1 MRALKLG
8 SLSLLAVALAACQT
22 TKPMQTASTSPDPS
36 AILSGAATEMPSTSA
51 APKPVSPYAPAQED
65 LSTRGHYVAGGL
77 YKPGVSDSIK
87 GITVNADLIPE
98 PDVVAL
104 PLSRYGNKPVYSV
117 LGKNY
122 YVLADTRGYREEG
135 TASYYGKKFH
145 GRRTSAQEVYDMY
158 AFSAAHKTLPIPSF
172 ARVTNL
178 DNGKSVVVRVND
190 RGPFHEGRVI
200 DLSLAAATKI
210 GIVAKG
216 TGRVRV
222 EALQPDG
229 STMAAATPAA
239 AQPIQTAAV
248 ATATTADTRPTFRP
262 DAARFAMRQNGR
274 NMTAAEFE
282 AWLKTQNINI
292 ATGAPRPVTAP
303 PIPATA
309 ASVVAQAVTAE
320 SNIVP
325 TTEPTVSN
333 ANPVVFAPSNG
344 VNANNAAPVSANAG
358 DLKPGPGEIVLQV
371 ASFSSPNNAND
382 AMTRLLSA
390 GINGARVIEGTSAA
404 GARIWRLRVGPVAQ
418 NESPRV
424 IEQIAALGLGRP
436 VRVL

>member
-1 MRALKLG
+1 MRTLKLG
-8 SLSLLAVALAACQT
+8 SLSLLAMALAACQT
-22 TKPMQTASTSPDPS
+22 TTPLQTATSTSPDPS
-36 AILSGAATEMPSTSA
+36 AILSGEQVAMPSTMNS

-65 LSTRGHYVAGGL
+65 LSTRGDYVAGGL
-77 YKPGVSDSIK
+77 YKPGVNDSIK
-87 GITVNADLIPE
+87 GVTVNADLIPE
-98 PDVVAL
+98 PDVIAL

-122 YVLADTRGYREEG
+122 NVLADTRGYREEG

-210 GIVAKG
+210 GIVARG

-229 STMAAATPAA
+229 SAAT
-239 AQPIQTAAV
+239 QAV
-248 ATATTADTRPTFRP
+248 AMPADTRPTFRP
-262 DAARFAMRQNGR
+262 DAARFAMRQDGR

-282 AWLKTQNINI
+282 TWLKSRNITI

-309 ASVVAQAVTAE
+309 ASVVAQVVTAE
-320 SNIVP
+320 
-325 TTEPTVSN
+325 TTVAST
-333 ANPVVFAPSNG
+333 
-344 VNANNAAPVSANAG
+344 AA

-371 ASFSSPNNAND
+371 ASFASPNNAND
-382 AMTRLLSA
+382 AMTRLLTA

-424 IEQIAALGLGRP
+424 IERIAALGLGRP

>member
-1 MRALKLG
+1 MRTLKLG
-8 SLSLLAVALAACQT
+8 SLSLLAMALAACQT
-22 TKPMQTASTSPDPS
+22 TTPLQTATSTSPDPS
-36 AILSGAATEMPSTSA
+36 AILSGEQVAMPSTMNS

-65 LSTRGHYVAGGL
+65 LSTRGDYVAGGL
-77 YKPGVSDSIK
+77 YKPGVNDSIK
-87 GITVNADLIPE
+87 GVTVNADLIPE
-98 PDVVAL
+98 PDVIAL

-122 YVLADTRGYREEG
+122 NVLADTRGYREEG

-210 GIVAKG
+210 GIVARG

-229 STMAAATPAA
+229 SAAT
-239 AQPIQTAAV
+239 QAV
-248 ATATTADTRPTFRP
+248 AMPADTRPTFRP
-262 DAARFAMRQNGR
+262 DAARFAMRQDGR

-282 AWLKTQNINI
+282 TWLKSRNITI

-320 SNIVP
+320 
-325 TTEPTVSN
+325 TTV
-333 ANPVVFAPSNG
+333 
-344 VNANNAAPVSANAG
+344 AATAA

-382 AMTRLLSA
+382 AMTRLLTA

-418 NESPRV
+418 NESARV
-424 IEQIAALGLGRP
+424 IERIAALGLGRP

>member
-1 MRALKLG
+1 MRTLKLG
-8 SLSLLAVALAACQT
+8 SLSLLAMALAACQT
-22 TKPMQTASTSPDPS
+22 TTPLQTATSTSPDPS
-36 AILSGAATEMPSTSA
+36 AILSGEQVAMPSTMNS

-65 LSTRGHYVAGGL
+65 LSTRGDYVAGGL
-77 YKPGVSDSIK
+77 YKPGVNDSIK
-87 GITVNADLIPE
+87 GVTVNADLIPE
-98 PDVVAL
+98 PDVIAL

-122 YVLADTRGYREEG
+122 NVLADTRGYREEG

-210 GIVAKG
+210 GIVARG

-229 STMAAATPAA
+229 SAAT
-239 AQPIQTAAV
+239 QAV
-248 ATATTADTRPTFRP
+248 AMPADTRPTFRP
-262 DAARFAMRQNGR
+262 DAARFAMRQDGR

-282 AWLKTQNINI
+282 TWLKSRNITI

-320 SNIVP
+320 
-325 TTEPTVSN
+325 TTV
-333 ANPVVFAPSNG
+333 
-344 VNANNAAPVSANAG
+344 AATAA
-358 DLKPGPGEIVLQV
+358 DLKSGPGEIVLQV

-382 AMTRLLSA
+382 AMTRLLTA

-424 IEQIAALGLGRP
+424 IERIAALGLGRP

>member
-1 MRALKLG
+1 MRTLKLG
-8 SLSLLAVALAACQT
+8 SLSLLAIALAACQT
-22 TKPMQTASTSPDPS
+22 TTPLQTATSTSPDPS
-36 AILSGAATEMPSTSA
+36 AILSGEQVAMPSSMYS

-65 LSTRGHYVAGGL
+65 LSTRGDYVAGGL
-77 YKPGVSDSIK
+77 YKPGVNDSIK
-87 GITVNADLIPE
+87 GVTVNADLIPE
-98 PDVVAL
+98 PDVIAL

-122 YVLADTRGYREEG
+122 NVLADTRGYREEG

-210 GIVAKG
+210 GIVARG

-229 STMAAATPAA
+229 SAAT
-239 AQPIQTAAV
+239 QAV
-248 ATATTADTRPTFRP
+248 AMPADTRPTFRP
-262 DAARFAMRQNGR
+262 DAARFAMRQDGR

-282 AWLKTQNINI
+282 TWLKSRNITI

-320 SNIVP
+320 
-325 TTEPTVSN
+325 TTV
-333 ANPVVFAPSNG
+333 
-344 VNANNAAPVSANAG
+344 AATAA

-382 AMTRLLSA
+382 AMTRLLTA

-424 IEQIAALGLGRP
+424 IERIAALGLGRP

>member
-1 MRALKLG
+1 MRTLKLG
-8 SLSLLAVALAACQT
+8 SLSLLAMALAACQT
-22 TKPMQTASTSPDPS
+22 TTPLQTATSTSPDPS
-36 AILSGAATEMPSTSA
+36 AILSGEQVAMPSTMNSV
-51 APKPVSPYAPAQED
+51 PKPVSPYAPAQED
-65 LSTRGHYVAGGL
+65 LSTRGDYVAGGL
-77 YKPGVSDSIK
+77 YKPGVNDSIK
-87 GITVNADLIPE
+87 GVTVNADLIPE
-98 PDVVAL
+98 PDVIAL

-122 YVLADTRGYREEG
+122 NVLADTRGYREEG

-210 GIVAKG
+210 GIVARG

-229 STMAAATPAA
+229 SAAT
-239 AQPIQTAAV
+239 QAV
-248 ATATTADTRPTFRP
+248 AMPADTRPTFRP
-262 DAARFAMRQNGR
+262 DAARFAMRQDGR

-282 AWLKTQNINI
+282 TWLKSRNITI

-309 ASVVAQAVTAE
+309 ASVVAQVVTAE
-320 SNIVP
+320 
-325 TTEPTVSN
+325 TTVAST
-333 ANPVVFAPSNG
+333 
-344 VNANNAAPVSANAG
+344 AA
-358 DLKPGPGEIVLQV
+358 DLKPGLGEIVLQV

-382 AMTRLLSA
+382 AMTRLLTA

-424 IEQIAALGLGRP
+424 IERIAALGLGRP

>member
-1 MRALKLG
+1 MRTLKLG
-8 SLSLLAVALAACQT
+8 SLSLLAMALAACQT
-22 TKPMQTASTSPDPS
+22 TTPLQTVTSTSPDPS
-36 AILSGAATEMPSTSA
+36 AILSGEQVAMPSTMNSV
-51 APKPVSPYAPAQED
+51 PKPVSPYAPAQED
-65 LSTRGHYVAGGL
+65 LSTRGDYVAGGL
-77 YKPGVSDSIK
+77 YKPGVNDSIK
-87 GITVNADLIPE
+87 GVTVNADLIPE
-98 PDVVAL
+98 PDVIAL

-122 YVLADTRGYREEG
+122 NVLADTRGYREEG

-210 GIVAKG
+210 GIVARG

-229 STMAAATPAA
+229 SAAT
-239 AQPIQTAAV
+239 QAV
-248 ATATTADTRPTFRP
+248 AMPADTRPTFRP
-262 DAARFAMRQNGR
+262 DAARFAMRQDGR

-282 AWLKTQNINI
+282 TWLKSRNITI

-320 SNIVP
+320 
-325 TTEPTVSN
+325 TTV
-333 ANPVVFAPSNG
+333 
-344 VNANNAAPVSANAG
+344 AATAA
-358 DLKPGPGEIVLQV
+358 DLKSGPGEIVLQV

-382 AMTRLLSA
+382 AMTRLLTA

-424 IEQIAALGLGRP
+424 IERIAALGLGRP

>member
-1 MRALKLG
+1 
-8 SLSLLAVALAACQT
+8 
-22 TKPMQTASTSPDPS
+22 
-36 AILSGAATEMPSTSA
+36 MPSTMNS

-65 LSTRGHYVAGGL
+65 LSTRGDYVAGGL
-77 YKPGVSDSIK
+77 YKPGVNDSIK
-87 GITVNADLIPE
+87 GVTVNADLIPE
-98 PDVVAL
+98 PDVIAL

-122 YVLADTRGYREEG
+122 NVLADTRGYREEG

-229 STMAAATPAA
+229 SAAT
-239 AQPIQTAAV
+239 QAV
-248 ATATTADTRPTFRP
+248 AMPADTRPTFRP
-262 DAARFAMRQNGR
+262 DAARFAMRQDGR

-282 AWLKTQNINI
+282 TWLKSRNITI

-320 SNIVP
+320 
-325 TTEPTVSN
+325 TTV
-333 ANPVVFAPSNG
+333 
-344 VNANNAAPVSANAG
+344 AATAA

-382 AMTRLLSA
+382 AMTRLLTA

-424 IEQIAALGLGRP
+424 IERIAALGLGRP

>member
-1 MRALKLG
+1 MRTLKLG
-8 SLSLLAVALAACQT
+8 SLSLLAMALAACQT
-22 TKPMQTASTSPDPS
+22 TTPLQTATSTSPDPS
-36 AILSGAATEMPSTSA
+36 AILSGEQVAMPSTMNS

-65 LSTRGHYVAGGL
+65 LSTRGDYVAGGL
-77 YKPGVSDSIK
+77 YKPGVNDSIK
-87 GITVNADLIPE
+87 GVTVNADLIPE
-98 PDVVAL
+98 PDVIAL

-122 YVLADTRGYREEG
+122 NVLADTRGYREEG

-210 GIVAKG
+210 GIVARG

-229 STMAAATPAA
+229 SAAT
-239 AQPIQTAAV
+239 QAV
-248 ATATTADTRPTFRP
+248 AMPADTRPTFRP
-262 DAARFAMRQNGR
+262 DAARFAMRQDGR

-282 AWLKTQNINI
+282 TWLKSRNITI

-320 SNIVP
+320 
-325 TTEPTVSN
+325 TTV
-333 ANPVVFAPSNG
+333 
-344 VNANNAAPVSANAG
+344 AATAA

-382 AMTRLLSA
+382 AMTRLLTA

-424 IEQIAALGLGRP
+424 IERIAALGLGRP

>member
-1 MRALKLG
+1 
-8 SLSLLAVALAACQT
+8 
-22 TKPMQTASTSPDPS
+22 
-36 AILSGAATEMPSTSA
+36 MPSTMNS

-65 LSTRGHYVAGGL
+65 LSTRGDYVAGGL
-77 YKPGVSDSIK
+77 YKPGVNDSIK
-87 GITVNADLIPE
+87 GVTVNADLIPE
-98 PDVVAL
+98 PDVIAL

-122 YVLADTRGYREEG
+122 NVLADTRGYREEG

-229 STMAAATPAA
+229 SAAT
-239 AQPIQTAAV
+239 QAV
-248 ATATTADTRPTFRP
+248 AMPADTRPTLRP
-262 DAARFAMRQNGR
+262 DAARFAMRQDGR

-282 AWLKTQNINI
+282 TWLKSRNITI

-320 SNIVP
+320 
-325 TTEPTVSN
+325 TTV
-333 ANPVVFAPSNG
+333 
-344 VNANNAAPVSANAG
+344 AAPAA
-358 DLKPGPGEIVLQV
+358 DLKSGPGEIVLQV

-382 AMTRLLSA
+382 AMTRLLTA

-424 IEQIAALGLGRP
+424 IERIAALGLGRP

>member
-1 MRALKLG
+1 MRTLKLG
-8 SLSLLAVALAACQT
+8 SLSLLAMALAACQT
-22 TKPMQTASTSPDPS
+22 TTPLQTATSTSPDPS
-36 AILSGAATEMPSTSA
+36 AILSGEQVAMPSTMNS

-65 LSTRGHYVAGGL
+65 LSTRGDYVAGGL
-77 YKPGVSDSIK
+77 YKPGVNDSIK
-87 GITVNADLIPE
+87 GVTVNADLIPE
-98 PDVVAL
+98 PDVIAL

-122 YVLADTRGYREEG
+122 NVLADTRGYREEG

-210 GIVAKG
+210 GIVARG

-229 STMAAATPAA
+229 SAAT
-239 AQPIQTAAV
+239 QAV
-248 ATATTADTRPTFRP
+248 AMPADTRPTFRP
-262 DAARFAMRQNGR
+262 DAARFAMRQDGR

-282 AWLKTQNINI
+282 TWLKSRNITI

-320 SNIVP
+320 
-325 TTEPTVSN
+325 TTV
-333 ANPVVFAPSNG
+333 
-344 VNANNAAPVSANAG
+344 AAPAA

-382 AMTRLLSA
+382 AMTRLLTA

-424 IEQIAALGLGRP
+424 IERIAALGLGRP

>member
-1 MRALKLG
+1 MRTLKLG
-8 SLSLLAVALAACQT
+8 SLSLLAMALAACQT
-22 TKPMQTASTSPDPS
+22 TTPLQTATSTSPDPS
-36 AILSGAATEMPSTSA
+36 AILSGEQVAMPSTMNS

-65 LSTRGHYVAGGL
+65 LSTRGDYVAGGL
-77 YKPGVSDSIK
+77 YKPGVNDSIK
-87 GITVNADLIPE
+87 GVTVNADLIPE
-98 PDVVAL
+98 PDVIAL

-122 YVLADTRGYREEG
+122 NVLADTRGYREEG

-210 GIVAKG
+210 GIVARG

-229 STMAAATPAA
+229 SAAT
-239 AQPIQTAAV
+239 QAV
-248 ATATTADTRPTFRP
+248 AMPADTRPTFRP
-262 DAARFAMRQNGR
+262 DAARFAMRQDGR

-282 AWLKTQNINI
+282 TWLKSRNITI

-320 SNIVP
+320 
-325 TTEPTVSN
+325 TTV
-333 ANPVVFAPSNG
+333 
-344 VNANNAAPVSANAG
+344 AAIAA

-382 AMTRLLSA
+382 AMTRLLTA

-424 IEQIAALGLGRP
+424 IERIAALGLGRP

>member
-1 MRALKLG
+1 MRTLKLG
-8 SLSLLAVALAACQT
+8 SLSLLAMALAACQT
-22 TKPMQTASTSPDPS
+22 TTPLQTATSTSPDPS
-36 AILSGAATEMPSTSA
+36 AILSGEQVAMPSTMNSV
-51 APKPVSPYAPAQED
+51 PKPVSPYAPAQED
-65 LSTRGHYVAGGL
+65 LSTRGDYVAGGL
-77 YKPGVSDSIK
+77 YKPGVNDSIK
-87 GITVNADLIPE
+87 GVTVNADLIPE
-98 PDVVAL
+98 PDVIAL

-122 YVLADTRGYREEG
+122 NVLADTRGYREEG

-210 GIVAKG
+210 GIVARG

-229 STMAAATPAA
+229 SAAT
-239 AQPIQTAAV
+239 QAV
-248 ATATTADTRPTFRP
+248 AMPADTRPTFRP
-262 DAARFAMRQNGR
+262 DAARFAMRQDGR

-282 AWLKTQNINI
+282 TWLKSRNITI

-320 SNIVP
+320 
-325 TTEPTVSN
+325 TTV
-333 ANPVVFAPSNG
+333 
-344 VNANNAAPVSANAG
+344 AATAA
-358 DLKPGPGEIVLQV
+358 DLKSGPGEIVLQV

-382 AMTRLLSA
+382 AMTRLLTA

-424 IEQIAALGLGRP
+424 IERIAALGLGRP

>member
-1 MRALKLG
+1 MRTLKLG
-8 SLSLLAVALAACQT
+8 SLSLLAMALAACQT
-22 TKPMQTASTSPDPS
+22 TTPLQTATSTSPDPS
-36 AILSGAATEMPSTSA
+36 AILSGEQVAMPSTMNS

-65 LSTRGHYVAGGL
+65 LSTRGDYVAGGL
-77 YKPGVSDSIK
+77 YKPGVNDSIK
-87 GITVNADLIPE
+87 GVTVNADLIPE
-98 PDVVAL
+98 PDVIAL

-122 YVLADTRGYREEG
+122 NVLADTRGYREEG

-229 STMAAATPAA
+229 SAAT
-239 AQPIQTAAV
+239 QAV
-248 ATATTADTRPTFRP
+248 AMPADTRPTFRP
-262 DAARFAMRQNGR
+262 DAARFAMRQDGR

-282 AWLKTQNINI
+282 TWLKSRNITI

-320 SNIVP
+320 
-325 TTEPTVSN
+325 TTV
-333 ANPVVFAPSNG
+333 
-344 VNANNAAPVSANAG
+344 AATAA

-382 AMTRLLSA
+382 AMTRLLTA

-424 IEQIAALGLGRP
+424 IERIAALGLGRP